1 MNASSSNPAVRDQ
14 AARGGS
20 GWTWVLILGGLGVV
34 GLFLVC
40 GIAGVV
46 GVVILGANSY
56 GTRIALKNGN
66 ELYYTSAVT
75 EAEARKVADYLDTK
89 FADNK
94 GALATYQLNKAAGKY
109 EFRAVVQ
116 EGKENDNLAVVA
128 FQAMGVLLSLEVLD
142 GAPVDVHLCDRN
154 LKTLRVVEHIPKKA

>member
-1 MNASSSNPAVRDQ
+1 MYASSSNPAVRDQ
-14 AARGGS
+14 APRRGS
-20 GWTWVLILGGLGVV
+20 GWKWLFLFGGIGILGLFLLCGVGGVV
-34 GLFLVC
+34 GL
-40 GIAGVV
+40 
-46 GVVILGANSY
+46 VILGANSY

-66 ELYYTSAVT
+66 ELYYTPAVT

-89 FADNK
+89 FPDNK
-94 GALATYQLNKAAGKY
+94 GKVATYQLNKAGGKY

-154 LKTLRVVEHIPKKA
+154 LKTVRVLDHLPKKA